1 MQIGCRLNLTKW
13 DVSPMLMT
21 SINTY
26 NPPKTNI
33 EPEKRP
39 LFRGKPAFSAFMLV
53 FWVGYTNTRLLVGG
67 FNFFETS

>member
-1 MQIGCRLNLTKW
+1 MGCKP
-13 DVSPMLMT
+13 DV
-21 SINTY
+21 NDKY
-26 NPPKTNI
+26 QYVQPPKTNI

-39 LFRGKPAFSAFMLV
+39 AFRGKPAFSAFMLF

>member
-1 MQIGCRLNLTKW
+1 
-13 DVSPMLMT
+13 MT

-26 NPPKTNI
+26 NPQKTNI